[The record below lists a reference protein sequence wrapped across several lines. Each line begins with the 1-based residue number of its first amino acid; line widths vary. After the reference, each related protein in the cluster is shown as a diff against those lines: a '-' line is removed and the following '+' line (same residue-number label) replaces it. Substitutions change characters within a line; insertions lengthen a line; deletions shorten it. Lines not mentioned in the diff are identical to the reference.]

1 MYLDLKVSTLM
12 NLVIVESPAKAKT
25 INKYLGKDYLV
36 LASYGHIRDLPSK
49 NGSVDPEKNFE
60 MQWEIDSF
68 SKKYLKEIT
77 DAVDVSDKIILATD
91 PDREGEAIAWHVKE
105 YLSSKKKLKDKILE
119 RVVFNEITKNAILKA
134 IENPRQIEIP
144 LVEAYLARRA
154 LDYLVGF
161 NISPILWTKLPGS
174 KSAGRVQSVALKLI
188 TEREHEIELFKPEE
202 YWTLSSEFTNL
213 DNKNIL
219 SKLSLF
225 EGEKIERFTFKN
237 KAEINKA
244 IEIINK
250 SKFTVKDIN
259 SKVHKRN
266 PLAPFTTSTLQ
277 QTASG
282 KFGFGASRTMQIAQ
296 RLYQGVDI
304 EGETTGLI
312 TYMRTDGTQIS
323 QEAISEFRELI
334 KGEYGKEY
342 LPETINTYE
351 GKKAKNAQEA
361 HEAIRPTNINRKPN
375 DIKKY
380 VNADQFKLYEL
391 IWSRALS
398 SQMNP
403 AEFYRNSIIIS
414 SSDGK
419 INFRANGSIVKF
431 DGFLKVYEV
440 PDTDDDIKNILP
452 ECKVGENVNI
462 LKLNDEQHFTDPPPR
477 YSEASLV
484 KKMEEL
490 GIGRPS
496 TYASI
501 ISVLST
507 RNYVEQI
514 NKRFHPTDRG
524 KLISAFLE
532 KLFTKYVDYNFTAD
546 LENQLDDIT
555 SGNVKWDKVLENF
568 WKDFYANVTSVKE
581 KRTREVLD
589 LLNES
594 LGELIF
600 DIDKDNH
607 IDRKCK
613 ICSDGILSLKNSFR
627 GGAFI
632 GCSNYP
638 ECKFTRP
645 LSKSKA
651 AAQSN
656 LAEPKLIGQ
665 NQFGKDIFL
674 KNGRFGPY
682 LQYEKEIEANTEIK
696 KKKGRKKILDN
707 NVKNVSIP
715 KGLNIDDVNLDKAN
729 FLCSL
734 PRTLGQNPE
743 TGKDII
749 LNVGRFGPYLKS
761 ENKSARIENV
771 DEIFSIGLNRAIT
784 LIAEAKPGRMSSSVI
799 KDLGEHPEDKKPV
812 KIMKGQYGP
821 YIKYKSLNATIPE
834 EKDPSEITMD
844 DALILIEKRREY
856 DKTKK
861 KGKRKWKN

>member
-1 MYLDLKVSTLM
+1 M

-25 INKYLGKDYLV
+25 INKYLGKNYKV
-36 LASYGHIRDLPSK
+36 LASYGHVRDLPSK
-49 NGSVDPEKNFE
+49 NGSVDPQKSFE

-77 DAVDVSDKIILATD
+77 DAAKDSNKIILATD

-105 YLSSKKKLKDKILE
+105 VLESKKLLKDKTLE

-134 IENPRQIEIP
+134 IDNPRQIEKS

-188 TEREHEIELFKPEE
+188 TEREHQIELFKPEE
-202 YWTLSSEFTNL
+202 YWTLSSNFTNTE
-213 DNKNIL
+213 NKNIL
-219 SKLSLF
+219 SKLILF
-225 EGEKIERFTFKN
+225 NSKKIERFTFKN
-237 KAEINKA
+237 KAEIDNA
-244 IEIINK
+244 INLINK
-250 SKFTVKDIN
+250 SKFKIKDVS
-259 SKVHKRN
+259 SKVYKRN

-296 RLYQGVDI
+296 RLYQGVEI

-323 QEAISEFRELI
+323 KDAINEFRNLI
-334 KGEYGKEY
+334 QNDFGKKF
-342 LPETINTYE
+342 LPDKPNSFT

-361 HEAIRPTNINRKPN
+361 HEAIRPTNITRKPL

-380 VNADQFKLYEL
+380 VNPDQFKLYEL
-391 IWSRALS
+391 IWNRALS

-403 AEFYRNSIIIS
+403 AEFDRNTILIS
-414 SSDGK
+414 SEDNK
-419 INFRANGSIVKF
+419 INFRATGSIVKF
-431 DGFLKVYEV
+431 EGFLKVYQVQE
-440 PDTDDDIKNILP
+440 TDEDAKNILP
-452 ECKVGENVNI
+452 EVKTGDNVNI
-462 LKLNDEQHFTDPPPR
+462 LKLIDEQHYTEPPPR
-477 YSEASLV
+477 FSEASLV

-546 LENQLDDIT
+546 LENQLDEIT
-555 SGNVKWDKVLENF
+555 SGKIEWIKVLENF
-568 WKDFYANVTSVKE
+568 WKDFYKNVGSVKE

-594 LGELIF
+594 LGALIF
-600 DIDKDNH
+600 DRNDQDK

-613 ICSDGILSLKNSFR
+613 LCKSGELSLKNSFR

-645 LSKSKA
+645 LSKAKA
-651 AAQSN
+651 AAQYN

-665 NQFGKDIFL
+665 NEKGKDIYL

-682 LQYEKEIEANTEIK
+682 LQYEKEKEEDSLGEK
-696 KKKGRKKILDN
+696 QKKGRKKKIKIEN
-707 NVKNVSIP
+707 NMKNVSIP
-715 KGLNIDDVNLDKAN
+715 KGIDIDNIELEQAK

-734 PRTLGQNPE
+734 PKIIGQHPE

-749 LNVGRFGPYLKS
+749 LNSGRFGPYLKC
-761 ENKSARIENV
+761 ENKSARLENV
-771 DEIFSIGLNRAIT
+771 EDLFTIGINKAVT
-784 LIAEAKPGRMSSSVI
+784 MIADAKPGRISSSMI
-799 KDLGEHPEDKKPV
+799 KDLGGHPEDKKPV
-812 KIMKGQYGP
+812 RIMKGQFGP

-834 EKDPSEITMD
+834 EKDPAEITMD
-844 DALILIEKRREY
+844 EALILIEKRREY

-861 KGKRKWKN
+861 RKKK